1 MVSLFVDYDQE
12 KAQKQQEMR
21 EMMKKNREEYRRKVF
36 SQFAF
41 ITILLCLTIRDGQ
54 AELR

>member
-41 ITILLCLTIRDGQ
+41 ITTYIVVPNHQGWPG
-54 AELR
+54 